1 MKKDMVTGDLGAIPL
16 PDGSTLFRV
25 WVPRAEQVALV
36 LPDQN
41 REPVPLT
48 ADPDGYFSVT
58 VTDIKAGERYWYLLD
73 GTIRRPDPA
82 SQSQPDGVHGP
93 SQVVDHQL
101 FSWSDQT
108 WPGVPLEQYI
118 IYELHVG
125 AFTREGTFDGVISRL
140 DYLIE
145 LGITA
150 VELMPVAQFPGDRN
164 WGYDGTF
171 PFAPQ
176 NSYGGP
182 DGLKRLVDACHAR
195 GLAVILDVVYNH
207 LGPEGNYLH
216 GFGPYFTDRYR
227 TPWGDAVNFDGP
239 DSDPVRHYFISNALH
254 WITRYHIDALRL
266 DAIHGIYDFS
276 ALHILQELTEAIHCQ
291 ARTLGR
297 PVHVIAESDL
307 NDVRIIKPV
316 DAGGYGL
323 DAQWCD
329 DLHHSLRALLT
340 GERAGYYQDFGRFEE
355 LVKAL
360 TEGFVLSGQYSS
372 FRKRRHGSLSAQ
384 IPSRQLVVFSQNH
397 DQVGNRMRGERLS
410 EHLSTQQLLL
420 AAATVL
426 LSPYLPLL
434 FMGEEYAETAP
445 FPYFVSHGDANLV
458 ESVRKGRL
466 EEFAAF
472 GSDGTPPDPQ
482 AVETFLS
489 AKLDQEQRHTAE
501 HRSVFDWYRD
511 LIRLRKELFF
521 PVAFLGRAAI
531 GIVARED
538 EQLLVVTRTGDTTHQ
553 IHCLLNYSD
562 QERTARP
569 PLVEGTLTIL
579 FDSTKSTIPDRYLS
593 IAADHP
599 DTFPVIAPF
608 GVIVYQMVPATAQGE
623 S

>member
-1 MKKDMVTGDLGAIPL
+1 MKKNTETGDIGALPQ
-16 PDGSTLFRV
+16 PDGSTRFRV
-25 WVPRAEQVALV
+25 WAPRAEQVALV

-41 REPVPLT
+41 REPVPLA
-48 ADPDGYFSVT
+48 ADSDGYFSVT
-58 VTDIKAGERYWYLLD
+58 ATNIKAGERYWYLLD

-140 DYLIE
+140 EYLCE

-150 VELMPVAQFPGDRN
+150 VELMPVAQFPGERN

-171 PFAPQ
+171 PFAVQ

-216 GFGPYFTDRYR
+216 DFGPYFTDRYR

-254 WITRYHIDALRL
+254 WVTDYHIDALRL

-276 ALHILQELTEAIHCQ
+276 ALHILQELTGAVHCQ
-291 ARTLGR
+291 AQELGR
-297 PVHVIAESDL
+297 SVHVIAESDL
-307 NDVRIIKPV
+307 NDVRSIKPV

-329 DLHHSLRALLT
+329 DFHHSLRALLT
-340 GERAGYYQDFGRFEE
+340 GERAGYYQDFGRFED

-372 FRKRRHGSLSAQ
+372 FRKRRHGSSSVQ

-458 ESVRKGRL
+458 ESVRKGRQQ
-466 EEFAAF
+466 EFAAF
-472 GSDGTPPDPQ
+472 ESGGAPPDPQ
-482 AVETFLS
+482 AEETFLS
-489 AKLDQEQRHTAE
+489 AKLDQEQRHTGP
-501 HRSVFDWYRD
+501 HQVIFDFYRKLIKLRKEYGPFARISD
-511 LIRLRKELFF
+511 GNQQVISYPEEQMFAVIRNTNKNQLIRLFNFSNQSRTIQPSLVNGTFRILLAPESGSAQDNHVTVFATR
-521 PVAFLGRAAI
+521 PATFL
-531 GIVARED
+531 
-538 EQLLVVTRTGDTTHQ
+538 
-553 IHCLLNYSD
+553 
-562 QERTARP
+562 
-569 PLVEGTLTIL
+569 TL
-579 FDSTKSTIPDRYLS
+579 
-593 IAADHP
+593 
-599 DTFPVIAPF
+599 APF
-608 GVIVYQMVPATAQGE
+608 CVGIYKKE
-623 S
+623 